1 MVDFVS
7 LSGDGDD
14 LALLRIQF
22 HHPFG
27 WLCPF
32 SQFIESSCNC
42 CMGMSMILD
51 GEIDDSIISKE
62 AYFHVIRVDIRQ
74 VLLYRS

>member
-1 MVDFVS
+1 MVDIVS

-27 WLCPF
+27 CPF

-42 CMGMSMILD
+42 CMGTSMILD